1 MLRRKAFLAGLF
13 LAVAF
18 WLISSLFVWDIQVTG
33 NYQVTDDVF
42 YSFLEQ
48 EGIDTR
54 VQSAI
59 TMPQVAETYIP
70 RRAIRHMQKDR
81 VVIFGAG
88 AGLPYFSTDTVAAQR
103 ALEIHADEVLVAKNG
118 VDGIYTADPNK
129 DPNAERLYNL
139 TYDEAMQRNIRVLDQ
154 TAFSLCRD
162 NNVTMRVFGMQGEGN
177 VTRAI
182 LGEKMG
188 TLVTR

>member
-1 MLRRKAFLAGLF
+1 MRSIAKQIAATVGEVETSIVIGGGNFFRGAELSQAGMDRSRARLHGYARYRDELLALQ
-13 LAVAF
+13 
-18 WLISSLFVWDIQVTG
+18 D
-33 NYQVTDDVF
+33 
-42 YSFLEQ
+42 FLEQ

-59 TMPQVAETYIP
+59 TMPQVAETSHSSPRDPPHAEGP
-70 RRAIRHMQKDR
+70 RRDFRCWCGSA
-81 VVIFGAG
+81 
-88 AGLPYFSTDTVAAQR
+88 LYFSTDLWRPSAPWKS
-103 ALEIHADEVLVAKNG
+103 HADEVLVAKNG

-162 NNVTMRVFGMQGEGN
+162 NNVTMRVFGMQG
-177 VTRAI
+177 
-182 LGEKMG
+182 
-188 TLVTR
+188 